1 MCSHKNKEHIAE
13 QEKIFQEKV
22 EAEVAKR
29 VEGLSESN
37 ASVEAVA
44 EEATEEVAEE
54 STEDKEAEEVLE
66 NVEAEE
72 TTISNNNSET
82 ATEEPSLREKFS
94 QVFTKE
100 NILIKL

>member
-1 MCSHKNKEHIAE
+1 M
-13 QEKIFQEKV
+13 
-22 EAEVAKR
+22 
-29 VEGLSESN
+29 
-37 ASVEAVA
+37 
-44 EEATEEVAEE
+44 
-54 STEDKEAEEVLE
+54 LE